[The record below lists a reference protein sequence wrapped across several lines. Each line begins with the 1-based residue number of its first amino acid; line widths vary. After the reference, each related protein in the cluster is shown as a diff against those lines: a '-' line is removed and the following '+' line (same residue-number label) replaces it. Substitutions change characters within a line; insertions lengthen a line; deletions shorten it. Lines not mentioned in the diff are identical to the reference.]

1 MCYKMKDTKK
11 RMRLLCLVAVLLVLA
26 AACIIYITDY
36 YHADTAAITAFA
48 ADSDISPQF
57 LQSKALAY
65 VPDAPVAGLIFYPG
79 GKVEYTAY
87 EPLMLACARQGIL
100 CVLIKMPGN
109 LAVLDANAADGI
121 QEHFPEIR
129 NWYLGGHSL
138 GGSMAAFHAADNTE
152 DYQGL
157 VLLAAYSTKDLR
169 NTDLNVLSVYGSEDR
184 VLNMENYNKNRS
196 NLPSAFTEV
205 IIDGGC
211 HAYFGMYGSQDG
223 DGIPAVSNKQQI
235 AITAEQISHFI
246 ESGK

>member
-121 QEHFPEIR
+121 QEHFQRSVTGILADIPWVAVWLLSMQQTIR
-129 NWYLGGHSL
+129 RI
-138 GGSMAAFHAADNTE
+138 TK
-152 DYQGL
+152 GL
-157 VLLAAYSTKDLR
+157 CFW
-169 NTDLNVLSVYGSEDR
+169 
-184 VLNMENYNKNRS
+184 
-196 NLPSAFTEV
+196 PP
-205 IIDGGC
+205 
-211 HAYFGMYGSQDG
+211 
-223 DGIPAVSNKQQI
+223 IPQKI
-235 AITAEQISHFI
+235 CAIRI
-246 ESGK
+246 